1 MAAKSLIAIILA
13 SLMVLSGCL
22 GILEDEPTPVKKEN
36 TPTMASLEFNE
47 LGNGIVGE
55 PYIANVLFSIEPI
68 DAQSVIVVEF
78 ISSLG
83 LTSIDY
89 QISESD
95 GYFSIEWTPTV
106 PGEWLIRVNIEVE
119 GINNLVTA
127 MGSLNIANPEEGV
140 TILTMESNYELE
152 SEAPLTLEGSV
163 FHSTPNSCDVTS
175 NIGKSTSV
183 DQEGDFSL
191 NIGLIEESTALVITT
206 TCGIWTKSNDSRTIH
221 IILSGGDDADGDGIS
236 DDDDSCPDGFGE
248 SDGWVSNAMTD
259 RDGDGCHDDEED
271 PDDDNDLIADGDD
284 NCQSAIGWVSDQF
297 NDYDTDGCADN
308 SEDDDDDNDGIIDES
323 DDCPL
328 GYLNW
333 QSSLYTDWDQDGC
346 NDFEEDSDDDNDSV
360 LDLNDSCWRGL
371 QSWQLTGVDYDADGC
386 EDAAEDE
393 DDDND
398 GVNDVNGTDV
408 ILDLCPQ
415 TPQPAL
421 EVDENGCAASELD
434 SDFDGITDDIDACPG
449 TPLGNSVN
457 QLGCADLDGDGIF
470 SNVDNCPDTMGK
482 WTASQDGC
490 AVYQQ
495 SQPWKTSG
503 YGSGRMDIVK
513 HFSLPT
519 LDSGT
524 WSFQNQWNG
533 NDTYLFLFKYTDSSG
548 NSNNAD
554 WGANPTKLVKSLP
567 ENAHIFFGSF
577 DSTFH
582 NDVLDRKNAV
592 LNGLSTAEEEKIMPR
607 VHFIDMDM
615 SGASGGIGDLINSW
629 GSFYYGIDRFQ
640 RARET
645 GSLNAWTSGG
655 NDISHWAYE
664 SQMWNYE
671 FMSEIR
677 ETDPAIDVI
686 TIVEEE
692 WHSGG
697 WSSGYSSTYSDI
709 NFTLPNNISSYDTLE
724 VFHEH
729 GCEDRRNRHSGGG
742 CHEWDYLAYLK
753 ICDRDNSSIC
763 GTEYMRWITTYGRE
777 GRWLTDISPYLYM
790 LDDGDTRSFKYQ
802 GANKGLMTIKLL
814 FSDWGSG
821 FSPTSGE
828 QIFTGGQF
836 DGDYNNESKYKRQHN
851 FTTLTQY
858 DQVKIVATI
867 TGHGFNQDQANCAEF
882 CDHEHHYYLNG
893 NHAYEWHPIVHDN
906 EGCENDIENGVVANQ
921 YGSWPYGRAGWCAGQ
936 DVDQWTYDITSWV
949 DNATTNNLVY
959 KGLFNGQEYNPQD
972 TNGGSR
978 EIRANIQL
986 VYYDQTG

>member
-1 MAAKSLIAIILA
+1 MATKSLRAIILA
-13 SLMVLSGCL
+13 SIMVLSGCL
-22 GILEDEPTPVKKEN
+22 GAVEKENSQTPIVKTPVV
-36 TPTMASLEFNE
+36 SLNIDSITD
-47 LGNGIVGE
+47 GIVGQDHT
-55 PYIANVLFSIEPI
+55 IAVRFSI
-68 DAQSVIVVEF
+68 DQSGIESTKTVEF
-78 ISSLG
+78 IS
-83 LTSIDY
+83 D
-89 QISESD
+89 D
-95 GYFSIEWTPTV
+95 GYTAIEYQLVDYDGGFYINWVPTLPGVWAVMVIIEVNGIREPFTNSGYLMVESPDEGPTV
-106 PGEWLIRVNIEVE
+106 LSLETIHEVE
-119 GINNLVTA
+119 ADTPL
-127 MGSLNIANPEEGV
+127 SLDGV
-140 TILTMESNYELE
+140 VN
-152 SEAPLTLEGSV
+152 
-163 FHSTPNSCDVTS
+163 HSTVLSCELITDDGKTADVDEQ
-175 NIGKSTSV
+175 G
-183 DQEGDFSL
+183 GFSL
-191 NIGLIEESTALVITT
+191 NLGIIEESQNFVLTA
-206 TCGIWTKSNDSRTIH
+206 TCGKWTKSNDSRTIH
-221 IILSGGDDADGDGIS
+221 IIVSSGDDADGDGIS
-236 DDDDSCPDGFGE
+236 DDDDACPNGFGE
-248 SDGWVSNAMTD
+248 DDGWVPNPTTD
-259 RDGDGCHDDEED
+259 RDSDGCHDFEED
-271 PDDDNDLIADGDD
+271 PDDDNDLIPDSED
-284 NCQSAIGWVSDQF
+284 NCASDIGWVSDSS
-297 NDYDTDGCADN
+297 NDYDSDGCADN
-308 SEDDDDDNDGIIDES
+308 SEDDDDDNDGISDAD

-328 GYLNW
+328 GFLNW
-333 QSSLYTDWDQDGC
+333 ESTLYTDWDHDGC
-346 NDFEEDSDDDNDSV
+346 NDFEEDLDDDNDSV
-360 LDLNDSCWRGL
+360 LDLNDSCWRG
-371 QSWQLTGVDYDADGC
+371 QKNWQAIGIDFDSDGC
-386 EDAAEDE
+386 EDGSEDE

-398 GVNDVNGTDV
+398 GINDVNGTGV

-434 SDFDGITDDIDACPG
+434 SDSDGITDDIDACPG
-449 TPLGNSVN
+449 TPSGNAVN
-457 QLGCADLDGDGIF
+457 EFGCADLDGDGIF
-470 SNVDNCPDTMGK
+470 SNVDNCPDSMAK
-482 WTASQDGC
+482 WTVNQFGC

-524 WSFQNQWNG
+524 WSFQNQWTG
-533 NDTYLFLFKYTDSSG
+533 DDTYLFLFKYTDTSG
-548 NSNNAD
+548 NSNNGD

-582 NDVLDRKNAV
+582 NDVLGRKNAV

-645 GSLNAWTSGG
+645 GSLSAWTSGG

-697 WSSGYSSTYSDI
+697 WSSGYRSTYSDI
-709 NFTLPNNISSYDTLE
+709 NITLPNNISSYDTLE

-753 ICDRDNSSIC
+753 ICDRDNSTIC
-763 GTEYMRWITTYGRE
+763 GTEFMRWITTYGRE
-777 GRWLTDISPYLYM
+777 GRWLTDISPYLFM
-790 LDDGDTRSFKYQ
+790 LDDGDTRSFKYE

-821 FSPTSGE
+821 YSSSSGE
-828 QIFTGGQF
+828 KIFSGGEF

-851 FTTLTQY
+851 FSTLTNY
-858 DQVKIVATI
+858 DKVKIVATI

-949 DNATTNNLVY
+949 DNSTTNNLVY

-978 EIRANIQL
+978 QIRANIWL